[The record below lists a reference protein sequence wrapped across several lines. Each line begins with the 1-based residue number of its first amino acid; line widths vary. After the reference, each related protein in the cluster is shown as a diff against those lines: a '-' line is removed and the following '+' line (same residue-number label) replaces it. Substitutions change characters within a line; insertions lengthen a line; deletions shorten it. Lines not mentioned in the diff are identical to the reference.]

1 MIVLGADVLVY
12 LKGTDDEEVTLI
24 GGQRGASL
32 QISRDTIETTTKET
46 GIVRSYVAGL
56 ASWSVS
62 CDALVI
68 DNETSFGLFG
78 IALLEGTAMVEL
90 EIRIGDMILTGDA
103 VITSYSLDAPYDA
116 EATYSVS
123 FQGSGALTLGEDVYF

>member
-1 MIVLGADVLVY
+1 MALLGADVLVY
-12 LKGTDDEEVTLI
+12 LESTGDIAGTLI

-32 QISRDTIETTTKET
+32 EITRDTIETTAKGT
-46 GIVRSYVAGL
+46 GIARSYIAGL

-68 DNETSFGLFG
+68 DNLTSFELFRN
-78 IALLEGTAMVEL
+78 ALLEGTAIAKL
-90 EIRIGDMILTGDA
+90 EIKIGDTIYTGDA

-123 FQGSGALTLGEDVYF
+123 FQGSGPLTEK

>member
-1 MIVLGADVLVY
+1 MAMLGADVLVY
-12 LKGTDDEEVTLI
+12 LKGTGTAAATLI

-32 QISRDTIETTTKET
+32 EISRDTIETTTKGT
-46 GIVRSYVAGL
+46 GITRSYIAGL

-68 DNETSFGLFG
+68 DNETSFKLFRNA
-78 IALLEGTAMVEL
+78 ILEGTAIVKL
-90 EIRIGDMILTGDA
+90 EIKIGKTIYTGDA

-123 FQGSGALTLGEDVYF
+123 FQGTGALIEKQ